1 MGGWTGDPNETR
13 YGCFLPDLTG
23 LARRSSAANLPEE
36 LYQDSTGPGQAPV
49 WCKWQVATDC
59 IGAVPCASLA
69 SMTKKQVPE
78 NFYTDGGLDR
88 AAHLRRGAGWLE
100 ELLARPDTAVV
111 PLWRS
116 KNLVSGLEGGPG
128 ESGIGALFNAPHSN
142 PKAVYLEG
150 EAAAS
155 LCETG
160 GEIIFLGLR
169 EKRAF
174 IAVDLSP
181 IRAPESLPPLA
192 DMLSSDETDF
202 ADLRAVGPLLDRR
215 DGALFA
221 YARGMMTWHRR
232 HIYCGLCGTETA
244 SRDAGHLRVCGNE
257 DCGTHHFPR
266 TDPAVIMLVT
276 DGTRCLLGRQAAW
289 PPGMHSTLAGFVEPG
304 ESLEGAVAR
313 EVFEEAGVRVND
325 VHYHS
330 SQPWP
335 FPGSVMLGFHATA
348 TSTEITVDE
357 SELEAAHWF
366 EADWIKANDGKG
378 GFRLPR
384 VDSIARRLVEDWLE
398 SV

>member
-1 MGGWTGDPNETR
+1 
-13 YGCFLPDLTG
+13 
-23 LARRSSAANLPEE
+23 
-36 LYQDSTGPGQAPV
+36 
-49 WCKWQVATDC
+49 
-59 IGAVPCASLA
+59 
-69 SMTKKQVPE
+69 MTKKHVPE
-78 NFYTDGGLDR
+78 NFYTDGALDR
-88 AAHLRRGAGWLE
+88 AAHLRRGEGWLE
-100 ELLARPDTAVV
+100 DLLGRKGTAVL

-128 ESGIGALFNAPHSN
+128 DSGIGALFDAPHSN
-142 PKAVYLEG
+142 PQAVYLEG
-150 EAAAS
+150 QAAAE
-155 LCETG
+155 LCAAG
-160 GEIIFLGLR
+160 GEIILLGLR
-169 EKRAF
+169 GERAF
-174 IAVDLSP
+174 IAVDISP
-181 IRAPESLPPLA
+181 VGAPETLAPLA
-192 DMLSSDETDF
+192 GVLSSGETYF

-232 HIYCGLCGTETA
+232 HLFCGLCGAETV
-244 SRDAGHLRVCGNE
+244 SHEAGHLRICGNE
-257 DCGTHHFPR
+257 DCSTHHFPR

-313 EVFEEAGVRVND
+313 EVFEEAGIRVNN

-335 FPGSVMLGFHATA
+335 FPSSVMLGFHAEA

-357 SELEAAHWF
+357 SELEAAEWF
-366 EADWIKANDGKG
+366 EADWIRAHAGKD

-384 VDSIARRLVEDWLE
+384 VDSIARRLVDGWLE
-398 SV
+398 GV